1 VIEQMEGALA
11 EQKVEL
17 QKLLERQRQLKD
29 AA

>member
-1 VIEQMEGALA
+1 VIEQMEGTLA